1 MQKNKVM
8 NLLKRLKYGEFRQLI
23 LYGII
28 GSFSAFLDF
37 LVYTALVSMGLF
49 YIHANC
55 ISVLVGIGS
64 SFLLNRHYN
73 FKVKDAVFRRFLIF
87 LIIGLAGLLL
97 SNLILYGCIEWMGL
111 DKQVSKLL
119 SIILVALFQ
128 FVLNKYITFKP
139 TVHG

>member
-1 MQKNKVM
+1 MGNSIWVFLQKE
-8 NLLKRLKYGEFRQLI
+8 RWRQLI

-64 SFLLNRHYN
+64 SFLLNRHFN
-73 FKVKDAVFRRFLIF
+73 FKVKDAVFRRFVIF

-97 SNLILYGCIEWMGL
+97 SNLVLYSCIEWMVL
-111 DKQVSKLL
+111 DKLVSKLL

-139 TVHG
+139 TAHE

>member
-1 MQKNKVM
+1 MGNSILAILQKE
-8 NLLKRLKYGEFRQLI
+8 RWRQLI

-64 SFLLNRHYN
+64 SFLLNRHFN
-73 FKVKDAVFRRFLIF
+73 FKVKDAVLRRFVIF

-97 SNLILYGCIEWMGL
+97 SNLVLYGCIEWMGI
-111 DKQVSKLL
+111 DKLVSKLL

-139 TVHG
+139 TVHE

>member
-1 MQKNKVM
+1 MGNSILAILQKE
-8 NLLKRLKYGEFRQLI
+8 RWRQLI

-64 SFLLNRHYN
+64 SFLLNRHFN
-73 FKVKDAVFRRFLIF
+73 FKVKDAVLRRFVIF

-97 SNLILYGCIEWMGL
+97 SNLVLYGCIEWMGI
-111 DKQVSKLL
+111 DKLVSKLL

-139 TVHG
+139 TAHE

>member
-1 MQKNKVM
+1 MGNSILAILQKE
-8 NLLKRLKYGEFRQLI
+8 RWRQLI

-97 SNLILYGCIEWMGL
+97 SNLVLYGCIEWMGL
-111 DKQVSKLL
+111 DKLVSKLL

>member
-1 MQKNKVM
+1 MGNSI
-8 NLLKRLKYGEFRQLI
+8 LAILKKERWRQLI

-64 SFLLNRHYN
+64 SFLLNRHFN
-73 FKVKDAVFRRFLIF
+73 FKVKDAVLRRFVIF

-97 SNLILYGCIEWMGL
+97 SNLVLYGCIEWMGI
-111 DKQVSKLL
+111 DKLVSKLL

-139 TVHG
+139 TAHE

>member
-1 MQKNKVM
+1 MGNSILAILQKE
-8 NLLKRLKYGEFRQLI
+8 RWRQLI

-64 SFLLNRHYN
+64 SFLLNRHFN
-73 FKVKDAVFRRFLIF
+73 FKVKDAVLRRFVIF

-97 SNLILYGCIEWMGL
+97 SNLVLYSCIEWMVL
-111 DKQVSKLL
+111 DKLVSKLL

-139 TVHG
+139 TAHE

>member
-1 MQKNKVM
+1 MDNSIWAFLQKE
-8 NLLKRLKYGEFRQLI
+8 RWRQLI

-97 SNLILYGCIEWMGL
+97 SNLVLYGCIEWMGL
-111 DKQVSKLL
+111 DKLVSKLL

>member
-1 MQKNKVM
+1 MGNSIWAFLQKE
-8 NLLKRLKYGEFRQLI
+8 RWRQLI

-64 SFLLNRHYN
+64 SFLLNRHFN
-73 FKVKDAVFRRFLIF
+73 FKVKDAVLRRFMIF

-97 SNLILYGCIEWMGL
+97 SNLVLFGCIEWMGI
-111 DKQVSKLL
+111 DKLVSKLL

-139 TVHG
+139 TAHG

>member
-1 MQKNKVM
+1 MGNSILAFLQKE
-8 NLLKRLKYGEFRQLI
+8 RWRQLI

-64 SFLLNRHYN
+64 SFLLNRHFN
-73 FKVKDAVFRRFLIF
+73 FKVKDAVLRRFVIF

-97 SNLILYGCIEWMGL
+97 SNLVLYGCIEWMGI
-111 DKQVSKLL
+111 DKLVSKLL

-139 TVHG
+139 TAHE

>member
-1 MQKNKVM
+1 MGNSILTILQKE
-8 NLLKRLKYGEFRQLI
+8 RWRQLI

-64 SFLLNRHYN
+64 SFLLNRHFN
-73 FKVKDAVFRRFLIF
+73 FKVKDAVLRRFVIF

-97 SNLILYGCIEWMGL
+97 SNLVLYGCIEWMGI
-111 DKQVSKLL
+111 DKLVSKLL

-139 TVHG
+139 TAHE

>member
-1 MQKNKVM
+1 MGNSILAILQKE
-8 NLLKRLKYGEFRQLI
+8 RWRQLI

-64 SFLLNRHYN
+64 SFLLNRHFN
-73 FKVKDAVFRRFLIF
+73 FKVKDAVLRRFVIF

-97 SNLILYGCIEWMGL
+97 SNMVLYGCIEWMGI
-111 DKQVSKLL
+111 DKLVSKLL

-139 TVHG
+139 TSHE

>member
-1 MQKNKVM
+1 MDNSLWAFLQKE
-8 NLLKRLKYGEFRQLI
+8 RWRQLI

-64 SFLLNRHYN
+64 SFLLNRHFN
-73 FKVKDAVFRRFLIF
+73 FKVKDAVFRRFVIF
-87 LIIGLAGLLL
+87 LIIGLAGLML
-97 SNLILYGCIEWMGL
+97 SNLVLYGCIEWMGL
-111 DKQVSKLL
+111 DKLVSKLL

>member
-1 MQKNKVM
+1 MGNSILAILQKE
-8 NLLKRLKYGEFRQLI
+8 RWRQLI

-64 SFLLNRHYN
+64 SFLLNRHFN
-73 FKVKDAVFRRFLIF
+73 FKVKDAVLRRFVIF

-97 SNLILYGCIEWMGL
+97 SNMVLYGCIEWMGI
-111 DKQVSKLL
+111 DKLVSKLL

-139 TVHG
+139 TAHE

>member
-1 MQKNKVM
+1 MGNSILAILQKE
-8 NLLKRLKYGEFRQLI
+8 RWRQLI

-64 SFLLNRHYN
+64 SFLLNRHFN
-73 FKVKDAVFRRFLIF
+73 FKVKDAVLRRFVIF

-97 SNLILYGCIEWMGL
+97 SNLVLYGCIEWMGI
-111 DKQVSKLL
+111 DKLVSKLL

>member
-1 MQKNKVM
+1 MDNSFRAFLQKE
-8 NLLKRLKYGEFRQLI
+8 RWRQLI

-37 LVYTALVSMGLF
+37 LVYTALVGIGLF

-73 FKVKDAVFRRFLIF
+73 FKVKDAVFRRFVIF
-87 LIIGLAGLLL
+87 LIIGLAGLIL

-111 DKQVSKLL
+111 DKLVSKLL

-139 TVHG
+139 TAHE